1 PVYLFLRE
9 FSLQDSRGG
18 SLRSFTPLSPSNKAG
33 LNSIWQQ
40 TSSSHGMIL
49 FGSAVAMEVVGYV
62 AMAKINYALM
72 KSAVPKVLRGV
83 MPWQKTMPGL

>member
-1 PVYLFLRE
+1 MKNT
-9 FSLQDSRGG
+9 
-18 SLRSFTPLSPSNKAG
+18 LRSFTPLSPSNKAG

-62 AMAKINYALM
+62 AMAK
-72 KSAVPKVLRGV
+72 
-83 MPWQKTMPGL
+83 